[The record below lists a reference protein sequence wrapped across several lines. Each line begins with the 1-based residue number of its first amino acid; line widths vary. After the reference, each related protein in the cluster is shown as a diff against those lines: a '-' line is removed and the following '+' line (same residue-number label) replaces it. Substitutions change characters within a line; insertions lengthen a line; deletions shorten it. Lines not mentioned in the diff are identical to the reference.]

1 MGITPDGK
9 NPTASGSTLKSG
21 YGIQETETA
30 RVSTSQSSAT
40 TPAQNAVTYF
50 PEFQYGRFWRLLE
63 RTGSGYQARFEFQE
77 NEYSTYQRRTH
88 FTPIWYPDGS
98 YTPYTWLIDS
108 WTPAGMLSMNL
119 SDSVSIRGNLWMDWH
134 IAPQDPS

>member
-1 MGITPDGK
+1 MWITYRYGWWEFDLDTYHAGMSATMRITPDGK

-21 YGIQETETA
+21 YGIQETVTA

-63 RTGSGYQARFEFQE
+63 RTGSGYHAQFEFQE
-77 NEYSTYQRRTH
+77 NEYSTYRRRTH

-98 YTPYTWLIDS
+98 
-108 WTPAGMLSMNL
+108 
-119 SDSVSIRGNLWMDWH
+119 
-134 IAPQDPS
+134 

>member
-1 MGITPDGK
+1 MWITYRYGWWEFDLDTYHAGLSATMRITPDGK

-21 YGIQETETA
+21 YGIQETVTA

-50 PEFQYGRFWRLLE
+50 PEFQYGRFWRLLG

-77 NEYSTYQRRTH
+77 NVQAQHSIINSVRVGACQSNR
-88 FTPIWYPDGS
+88 S
-98 YTPYTWLIDS
+98 QN
-108 WTPAGMLSMNL
+108 AG
-119 SDSVSIRGNLWMDWH
+119 H
-134 IAPQDPS
+134 